1 MSIGSKFYKRFGLKF
16 VLAYRI
22 RKTKRKILREVWIQK
37 ILMFYG
43 ILKLQRDFK
52 AFKIYQT
59 LREQNTLIVNPK
71 NLQFIISYYDIILQW
86 LNSKEFKEQYIT
98 TNHPY
103 PPLLNPKRL
112 NVKESHFKDFIVSA
126 SDCFDLDL
134 CSKGKFADTESRNDE
149 SQSKS
154 IDSIQPYPNL
164 SYESIPAELAW
175 DLNLPLVRGYN
186 GIWLYNSCSGGE
198 ATEKFFSYCSGVEFC
213 TICWKFKEYKNAY
226 IYLYQNYLEGKNI
239 IFSFNAWQSGAEK
252 FANLLDK
259 KVPLFSIAR
268 DYISRLKTG
277 VNHIIGTEPIT
288 NRFKFFSLEDKIL
301 FPQIYYRGVY
311 KNKPD
316 INIIQ
321 KENFSLQWGDFGGLK
336 LKLEWLKN
344 AISKIYFISIDEIS
358 GERAFYTFVD
368 LSKKLNFNVSQN
380 SKAFGGKVNRYE
392 GLLMLP
398 CILKVNI
405 KDISKI
411 SIGILITTH
420 QLHPNQDEKLIDIM
434 NLINIE
440 IPQENL
446 VLYVKQEEFEVLTN
460 NKVLLQSIQ
469 EYFER
474 YFMALKNY
482 IKSVQE
488 NLFGEQDILNY
499 FKSNPKLALEFKRKI
514 RGDIEIIK
522 ANRPDIVES
531 WKYYQEFE
539 RMCEEMDK

>member
-1 MSIGSKFYKRFGLKF
+1 MHKLKS
-16 VLAYRI
+16 Y
-22 RKTKRKILREVWIQK
+22 EN
-37 ILMFYG
+37 
-43 ILKLQRDFK
+43 DS
-52 AFKIYQT
+52 FKIESFFFKLFSQIPFST
-59 LREQNTLIVNPK
+59 Q
-71 NLQFIISYYDIILQW
+71 ISFLLKYKEEILQW
-86 LNSKEFKEQYIT
+86 LNSKEFKEQYIK

-112 NVKESHFKDFIVSA
+112 NTKRDKEKNNNN
-126 SDCFDLDL
+126 
-134 CSKGKFADTESRNDE
+134 KETEWIKNE
-149 SQSKS
+149 GELKECGANLQSKEAES
-154 IDSIQPYPNL
+154 KDIQPYPNL
-164 SYESIPAELAW
+164 SYESISPELAW

-213 TICWKFKEYKNAY
+213 TICWKFKEYKSAY

-277 VNHIIGTEPIT
+277 VNHISGTEPIT

-301 FPQIYYRGVY
+301 FPQIHYRGAY

-321 KENFSLQWGDFGGLK
+321 KENFSLRWGDFGGLK

-344 AISKIYFISIDEIS
+344 AISKIYFIPIDEIS

-405 KDISKI
+405 KDIDKI
-411 SIGILITTH
+411 SIEILITTH

-440 IPQENL
+440 TPQENL
-446 VLYVKQEEFEVLTN
+446 VLYVKQEEFEVLMN

-482 IKSVQE
+482 IKSIQE

-514 RGDIEIIK
+514 QGDIEIIK